1 MLTAPRAG
9 VQTLA
14 LVDGAPHLG
23 LREGGSGGDLDDAIG
38 LPASRWNGRVTSKE
52 FLMTCMQYLKRFLRD
67 EDGVTAIEYGLI
79 AALIAVVIIGA
90 VESVGGGVSG
100 VFNAVSAELT
110 GGLPAAPA
118 E

>member
-1 MLTAPRAG
+1 